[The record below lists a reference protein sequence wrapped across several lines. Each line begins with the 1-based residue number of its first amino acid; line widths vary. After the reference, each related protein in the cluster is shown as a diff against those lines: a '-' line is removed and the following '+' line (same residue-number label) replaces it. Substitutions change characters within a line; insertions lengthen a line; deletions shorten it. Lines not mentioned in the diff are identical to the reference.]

1 MFVNNFHDGLFKSID
16 WKEPKYVYSVKKA
29 FTDRLSNVQNW
40 YFIKSRVYIISTVES
55 LMPLCFS
62 QGSVPLESSYV
73 VGHVASAPK
82 EQNLTTLFSDG
93 ESSQVWFYVEFDLRK
108 TPCSVWFTVQL
119 RGKNHF
125 YQLFCG
131 TCNLD
136 FLLWKSRIATMYY
149 GLFAVCA
156 PCFLLSLQSYATFSF
171 IIKRINVYTW
181 HVLQI

>member
-1 MFVNNFHDGLFKSID
+1 MQKYHIFWIRLIIWAKKLQRLNKLFVNDFHDGLFKSIGR
-16 WKEPKYVYSVKKA
+16 KEPNYVYSVKKA
-29 FTDRLSNVQNW
+29 FTDRLPNVQNW

-93 ESSQVWFYVEFDLRK
+93 ESSQVWFYVELDLRK

-119 RGKNHF
+119 RGKIIFINCFVAPAILIF
-125 YQLFCG
+125 YCE
-131 TCNLD
+131 
-136 FLLWKSRIATMYY
+136 
-149 GLFAVCA
+149 
-156 PCFLLSLQSYATFSF
+156 SLE
-171 IIKRINVYTW
+171 
-181 HVLQI
+181 